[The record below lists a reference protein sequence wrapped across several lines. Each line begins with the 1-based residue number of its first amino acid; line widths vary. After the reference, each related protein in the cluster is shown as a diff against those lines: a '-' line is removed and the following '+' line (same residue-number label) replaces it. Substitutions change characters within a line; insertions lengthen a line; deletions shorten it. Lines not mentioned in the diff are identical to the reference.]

1 MMNKRVVITGMGTI
15 TPIGNN
21 INTFKENL
29 FKGVCG
35 INKLTGL
42 DEWNLSI
49 KVAGQ
54 IKDFDAKA
62 LGMDAAS
69 IRRSDLF
76 NQYGNCA
83 AIQAVAE
90 SGLVSGENIEPGRFG
105 VYVGSGIGGMDT
117 FIKQTHVMYT
127 EGADRI
133 SPLFIPMMIGNICAG
148 NIAIRFNAQG
158 PCLPVVSA
166 CSTSTHA
173 IGEAFRAIKHGYAD
187 AIIAGGAEA
196 TVNPLAIGGFANI
209 KALSTTEN
217 PEEACRPFDARRNGF
232 VLAEGAGIMV
242 LEEYEHAVKRGA
254 NIIAEVVGY
263 GNSCDAHH
271 YTAPRPDGT
280 TTAAA
285 VSQSLKEAGYTED
298 KMLYIN
304 AHGTSTPLNDKCETK
319 AFKIALGEENARK
332 VMISSSKSM
341 TGHMLGATGA
351 VELIV
356 SALALQNGILPP
368 TIGYAEPDPE
378 CDLDYIPNEARDIQ
392 ADFALSSSLG
402 FGGHNACVTL
412 KKYINE

>member
-1 MMNKRVVITGMGTI
+1 MKKRVVITGMGTVN
-15 TPIGNN
+15 PIGNN
-21 INTFKENL
+21 VNQFKDNL
-29 FKGVCG
+29 FAGKCG
-35 INKLTGL
+35 IGKLEGL
-42 DEWNLSI
+42 DEWNLNI

-76 NQYGNCA
+76 NLYGNCA

-90 SGLVSGENIEPGRFG
+90 SGLVSGENIEPSRFG
-105 VYVGSGIGGMDT
+105 VYVGSGIGGMNT

-127 EGADRI
+127 EGAERI
-133 SPLFIPMMIGNICAG
+133 SPLFIPTMIGNICAG

-196 TVNPLAIGGFANI
+196 TVNALAIGGFANI

-232 VLAEGAGIMV
+232 VLAEGAGIMI
-242 LEEYEHAVKRGA
+242 LEEYEHAKNRGA

-263 GNSCDAHH
+263 GNTCDAYH

-285 VSQSLKEAGYTED
+285 VEQSLKEAGYNEND
-298 KMLYIN
+298 MLYIN
-304 AHGTSTPLNDKCETK
+304 AHGTSTPLNDKCETT
-319 AFKIALGEENARK
+319 AFKLALGEDTARK
-332 VMISSSKSM
+332 AMISSSKSM

-368 TIGYAEPDPE
+368 TIGYGVADPE
-378 CDLDYIPNEARDIQ
+378 CDLDYIPNQAREIQ
-392 ADFALSSSLG
+392 AEYALSSSLG

-412 KKYINE
+412 KRYSNE

>member
-1 MMNKRVVITGMGTI
+1 MNKRVVITGMGTI
-15 TPIGNN
+15 TPIGNSVE
-21 INTFKENL
+21 TFKNNL
-29 FKGVCG
+29 FNGVCG
-35 INKLTGL
+35 IDRLSGL

-105 VYVGSGIGGMDT
+105 VYVGSGIGGMNT

-127 EGADRI
+127 EGAERI

-187 AIIAGGAEA
+187 AIITGGAEA

-232 VLAEGAGIMV
+232 VMAEGAGIMV
-242 LEEYEHAVKRGA
+242 LEEYEHAIKRGA

-263 GNSCDAHH
+263 GNSCDAYH

-285 VSQSLKEAGYTED
+285 VKQSLQEAGYTDD

-304 AHGTSTPLNDKCETK
+304 AHGTSTPLNDKCETV
-319 AFKIALGEENARK
+319 AFKLALGEQTAGK
-332 VMISSSKSM
+332 AMISSSKSM

-351 VELIV
+351 VELIA

-378 CDLDYIPNEARDIQ
+378 CDLDYIPNQARDIQ

-412 KKYINE
+412 KKYSNE

>member
-1 MMNKRVVITGMGTI
+1 MNKRVVITGMGTI
-15 TPIGNN
+15 TPIGNSVE
-21 INTFKENL
+21 TFKNNL
-29 FKGVCG
+29 FNGVCG
-35 INKLTGL
+35 IDRLSGL
-42 DEWNLSI
+42 EEWNLSI

-54 IKDFDAKA
+54 IKNFDAKA

-105 VYVGSGIGGMDT
+105 VYVGSGIGGMNT

-127 EGADRI
+127 EGAERI

-187 AIIAGGAEA
+187 AIITGGAEA

-232 VLAEGAGIMV
+232 VMAEGAGIMV
-242 LEEYEHAVKRGA
+242 LEEYEHAIKRGA

-263 GNSCDAHH
+263 GNSCDAYH

-285 VSQSLKEAGYTED
+285 VKQSLQEAGYSDD

-304 AHGTSTPLNDKCETK
+304 AHGTSTPLNDKCETV
-319 AFKIALGEENARK
+319 AFKLALGEQTARK
-332 VMISSSKSM
+332 AMISSSKSM

-368 TIGYAEPDPE
+368 TIGYAEADPE
-378 CDLDYIPNEARDIQ
+378 CDLDYIPNQARDIQ

-412 KKYINE
+412 KRYCNE

>member
-1 MMNKRVVITGMGTI
+1 MGAI

-21 INTFKENL
+21 IDTFRDNL
-29 FKGVCG
+29 FNGICG
-35 INKLTGL
+35 IDRLTGL
-42 DEWNLSI
+42 DEWDLNI

-62 LGMDAAS
+62 LGMDVAS

-83 AIQAVAE
+83 AIQAMAE
-90 SGLVSGENIEPGRFG
+90 SGLVSGENIEPERLG
-105 VYVGSGIGGMDT
+105 VYVGTGIGGMST

-127 EGADRI
+127 EGAGRI

-158 PCLPVVSA
+158 ACLPVVSA

-187 AIIAGGAEA
+187 AIIAGGTEA
-196 TVNPLAIGGFANI
+196 AINPLAIGGFANI

-217 PEEACRPFDARRNGF
+217 PAEACRPFDARRNGF
-232 VLAEGAGIMV
+232 VMAEGAGIVV
-242 LEEYEHAVKRGA
+242 LEEYEHAVGRGA
-254 NIIAEVVGY
+254 EIIAEVAGY
-263 GNSCDAHH
+263 GNTCDAHH

-285 VSQSLKEAGYTED
+285 IRNSLEEAGYSSG
-298 KMLYIN
+298 KQLYIN
-304 AHGTSTPLNDKCETK
+304 AHGTSTLLNDKCETK
-319 AFKIALGEENARK
+319 AFKIALGEEDARK
-332 VMISSSKSM
+332 AMISSTKSM
-341 TGHMLGATGA
+341 TGHMIGAAGA
-351 VELIV
+351 VELIA
-356 SALALQNGILPP
+356 SALALKNGILPP
-368 TIGYAEPDPE
+368 TIGYGEPDPE
-378 CDLDYIPNEARDIQ
+378 CDLDYIPNHAREIQ

-412 KKYINE
+412 KKV

>member
-1 MMNKRVVITGMGTI
+1 MNKRVVITGMGTI
-15 TPIGNN
+15 TPIGNSVE
-21 INTFKENL
+21 TFKNNL
-29 FKGVCG
+29 FNGVCG
-35 INKLTGL
+35 IDRLSGL

-105 VYVGSGIGGMDT
+105 VYVGSGIGGMNT

-127 EGADRI
+127 EGAERI

-187 AIIAGGAEA
+187 AIITGGAEA

-232 VLAEGAGIMV
+232 VMAEGAGIMV
-242 LEEYEHAVKRGA
+242 LEEYEHAIKRGA

-263 GNSCDAHH
+263 GNSCDAYH

-285 VSQSLKEAGYTED
+285 VKQSLQEAGYTDD

-304 AHGTSTPLNDKCETK
+304 AHGTSTPLNDKCETV
-319 AFKIALGEENARK
+319 AFKLALGEQTARK
-332 VMISSSKSM
+332 AMISSSKSM

-378 CDLDYIPNEARDIQ
+378 CDLDYIPNQARDIQ

-412 KKYINE
+412 KRYCNE